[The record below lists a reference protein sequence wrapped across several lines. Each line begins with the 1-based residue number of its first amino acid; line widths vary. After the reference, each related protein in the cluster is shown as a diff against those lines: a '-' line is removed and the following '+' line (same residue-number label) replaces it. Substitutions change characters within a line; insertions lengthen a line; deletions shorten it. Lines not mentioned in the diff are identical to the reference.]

1 MGVSQGRMGASM
13 NRGRS
18 LKATFSDGS
27 FDYMSGAKAF
37 THAWRITGILGTTKA
52 SEINGWARSKAL
64 AEQAATHHARS
75 VAKRWKNVKT
85 EIVEVETLA

>member
-1 MGVSQGRMGASM
+1 M

-27 FDYMSGAKAF
+27 FDYMTTEKGF
-37 THAWRITGILGTTKA
+37 THAWRITGFKKDGRPA
-52 SEINGWARSKAL
+52 EVVGWARSKAL

-85 EIVEVETLA
+85 EIVEVETLP